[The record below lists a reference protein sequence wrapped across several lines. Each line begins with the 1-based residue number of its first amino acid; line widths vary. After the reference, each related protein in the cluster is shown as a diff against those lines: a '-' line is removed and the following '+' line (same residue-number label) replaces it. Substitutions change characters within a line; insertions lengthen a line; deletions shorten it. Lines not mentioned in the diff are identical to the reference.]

1 MNVQYIALL
10 LCIFKD
16 YMYLH
21 TKVSYKA
28 QLYVIMYNLCYIK
41 AINSDNVGVMLHN
54 FTILVLF
61 FIKLVYSLVWF
72 YT

>member
-28 QLYVIMYNLCYIK
+28 QLYVIMYNLCYIE
-41 AINSDNVGVMLHN
+41 AINSDNVGIKLHN
-54 FTILVLF
+54 FTRYSD
-61 FIKLVYSLVWF
+61 KVYCAFSDLNN
-72 YT
+72 